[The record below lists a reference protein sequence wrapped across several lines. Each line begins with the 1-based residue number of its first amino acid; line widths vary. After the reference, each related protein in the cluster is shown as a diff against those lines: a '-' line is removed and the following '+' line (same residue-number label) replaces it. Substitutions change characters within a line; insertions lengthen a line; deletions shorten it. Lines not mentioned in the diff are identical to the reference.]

1 MAHAVF
7 ANLGGVIDWALDLF
21 HTIEET
27 ILELSQNPW
36 FLLLLFLI
44 ALLDSIVPIVP
55 SEFSVIAAGVAAG
68 SGELLGDFRVLA
80 IILVILSGAIGA
92 YAGDSL
98 AYWIGQRSDKALKRI
113 FFRGEKGEK
122 RLFATGEQI
131 RKRGGLLLITA
142 RFIPG
147 GRTAMTFSCGLTGQP
162 FLAWFTKWDLL
173 ATSLWASYA
182 GLLGFFFASSI
193 DDPSTALW
201 LAFGFA
207 LTVTLLI
214 EVGRWLIDRARGD
227 KEDTASELIE
237 A

>member
-1 MAHAVF
+1 MSEFPLSSCGVTESLLDLQFCDALG
-7 ANLGGVIDWALDLF
+7 NLEIVIDWAVDLF
-21 HTIEET
+21 HLVEET

-36 FLLLLFLI
+36 FLLLLFAI
-44 ALLDSIVPIVP
+44 ALLDSIIPIVP
-55 SEFSVIAAGVAAG
+55 SEFSVIAGGVAAG
-68 SGELLGDFRVLA
+68 SGTLLGDQRVVA
-80 IILVILSGAIGA
+80 IVLVIVSGALGA

-98 AYWIGQRSDKALKRI
+98 AYWIGQRSDKALKNL

-122 RLFATGEQI
+122 RLLATGKQI

-147 GRTAMTFSCGLTGQP
+147 GRTAMTFSCGLTEQP

-173 ATSLWASYA
+173 ATTLWASYA

-193 DDPSTALW
+193 ENPSTALW

-207 LTVTLLI
+207 LGLSLI
-214 EVGRWLIDRARGD
+214 HI
-227 KEDTASELIE
+227 
-237 A
+237 

>member
-1 MAHAVF
+1 MF
-7 ANLGGVIDWALDLF
+7 DWAFDLF

-36 FLLLLFLI
+36 FLALLFVI

-55 SEFSVIAAGVAAG
+55 SEFSVIAGGVAAG
-68 SGELLGDFRVLA
+68 AGELIDDQRTLSIV
-80 IILVILSGAIGA
+80 LVIVLGALGA

-98 AYWIGQRSDKALKRI
+98 AYWIGQRSDKALKNL
-113 FFRGEKGEK
+113 FFRGEKGEQ

-162 FLAWFTKWDLL
+162 FLSWFTRWDLL
-173 ATSLWASYA
+173 ATTLWASYA
-182 GLLGFFFASSI
+182 GLLGFYFSSTI
-193 DDPSTALW
+193 ENPSTALW

-207 LTVTLLI
+207 LSVTVSI
-214 EVGRWLIDRARGD
+214 EVIRWLIDRRRGGSD
-227 KEDTASELIE
+227 SVLE